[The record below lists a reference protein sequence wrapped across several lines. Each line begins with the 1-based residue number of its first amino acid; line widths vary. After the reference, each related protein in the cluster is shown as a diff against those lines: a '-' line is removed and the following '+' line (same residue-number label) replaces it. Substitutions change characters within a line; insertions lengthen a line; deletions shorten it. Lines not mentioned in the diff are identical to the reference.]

1 MHSGCCPPAT
11 LHNELLIS
19 MHIVATLLAGTARTS
34 RSSKSSRG
42 GNGGR
47 VCSYAGE
54 ASGDSRP
61 AASCCLAAGLP
72 LHPLQKLSCSRHCL
86 FKLLIVY
93 PRLGLESTKYHA
105 ARLQS
110 CFVANMLGLDL
121 QEEQQLG
128 KTVDIGGAVN
138 IMVMH
143 LARANLAGAIK
154 QIAVT
159 AMSMQQKLDADASQR
174 ALEQNRR

>member
-1 MHSGCCPPAT
+1 MHLGCCPPAT

-86 FKLLIVY
+86 LKLLI
-93 PRLGLESTKYHA
+93 LESS
-105 ARLQS
+105 L
-110 CFVANMLGLDL
+110 VANMLGLDL

-128 KTVDIGGAVN
+128 KAVDIGGAVN

-159 AMSMQQKLDADASQR
+159 AMSIQQKLDADASQR